1 MLSGVLFRRREGGAE
16 DEIVPEFVNQ
26 YILTD
31 VYLHAKDNPNL
42 RRPLV
47 PSIATLIGGSFLV
60 VMGTIL
66 RAVALVFLSRLPGSR
81 RAVKR
86 ISVANTAVVYHD
98 GRALA
103 TCESGVPMRFQL
115 PSLETVGWFNGRRAE
130 NEPGEDER
138 TGFGG
143 DGLDASMREC
153 TTGHP
158 RVDPVTKELISYH
171 VVYTK
176 PYVYYSIVPAAT
188 SQPSKGPPAS
198 GPRFG
203 MPVPGVKSPKMM
215 HDFGVA
221 AHHTIILDLP
231 LSLNPLNSLTGRPVI
246 SYDPTERSRFGVFP
260 RYEPQKIQWFET
272 NPCVIFHT
280 ANCWET
286 TTTTTT
292 ASGGAGQQTSVH
304 LLACRLTSAAV
315 VYSAG
320 ALEPPPTPKPVP
332 AEYAEEEQCR
342 LYYYEFPLVAGNDDA
357 ATPTIRNQ
365 WALSAIPMEFPTLC
379 PSRHM
384 KPARYVYGCS
394 SGSAASHR
402 TPAKIDHL
410 VKIDAAALIQRG
422 LADPPQPVKGC
433 VDTRT
438 AEEVLRCADPED
450 AIKIFRMSQGWFT
463 QEPRFVARASR
474 DDGAA
479 VAEDDGWLL
488 AYAFDESQLD
498 AEGECP
504 EHAASE
510 LWIIDAVGMRDVVA
524 RVRLPQRVPY
534 GLHGAWFSEEELV
547 GQRPLNGVRR
557 EMAKDDEFDTTGAL
571 SGIRDVV
578 ERWIG

>member
-1 MLSGVLFRRREGGAE
+1 MLSGVLFRREGA
-16 DEIVPEFVNQ
+16 EIVPEFVNQ

-60 VMGTIL
+60 VMGAIL

-115 PSLETVGWFNGRRAE
+115 PGLETVGWFNGRRAE
-130 NEPGEDER
+130 NELGEDSR
-138 TGFGG
+138 AGFGG
-143 DGLDASMREC
+143 DGPDASMREC

-176 PYVYYSIVPAAT
+176 PYVYYSIVPAT
-188 SQPSKGPPAS
+188 SRSSKGPPAF
-198 GPRFG
+198 GPMFG

-221 AHHTIILDLP
+221 AHHTIIMDLP
-231 LSLNPLNSLTGRPVI
+231 LSLNPMNSLTGRPVI

-260 RYEPQKIQWFET
+260 RYEPHKIQWFET

-286 TTTTTT
+286 TAAAPT
-292 ASGGAGQQTSVH
+292 ASGGETSVH

-320 ALEPPPTPKPVP
+320 ALEPPTPKPVP

-342 LYYYEFPLVAGNDDA
+342 LYYYEFPLVADDA
-357 ATPTIRNQ
+357 SDATPTIRNQ
-365 WALSAIPMEFPTLC
+365 WALSAIPMEFPTLS

-384 KPARYVYGCS
+384 KAARYVYGCS
-394 SGSAASHR
+394 SGSAASNR

-410 VKIDAAALIQRG
+410 VKIDAAALIERG
-422 LADPPQPVKGC
+422 LAHPPEPIKGC
-433 VDTRT
+433 VDMRT
-438 AEEVLRCADPED
+438 AEEVMRSADADD
-450 AIKIFRMSQGWFT
+450 AIKIFRMPEGWFT
-463 QEPRFVARASR
+463 QEPRFVARAR
-474 DDGAA
+474 RAGGDDDPA
-479 VAEDDGWLL
+479 AEDDGWLL
-488 AYAFDESQLD
+488 AYAFDEAQLD
-498 AEGECP
+498 AHGECP
-504 EHAASE
+504 EDAASE

-534 GLHGAWFSEEELV
+534 GLHGAWFSEEEVV
-547 GQRPLNGVRR
+547 GQRPLTGVRR
-557 EMAKDDEFDTTGAL
+557 ETAGDELHTTGTL
-571 SGIRDVV
+571 SRVRDVI